1 MRKTTCDYTECV
13 RDSPWRTPTPTW
25 RRWTRTWAIASLR
38 VSPGIWL
45 SYLLPDQRGNRA
57 PGERAYPLARPR
69 LDEGDREGPSRAGSG
84 RAHLPGFVRGGERGR
99 RQLLSALESDD
110 PGQGRGRAA

>member
-1 MRKTTCDYTECV
+1 
-13 RDSPWRTPTPTW
+13 
-25 RRWTRTWAIASLR
+25 RRPLAITRNAFGIRPRGRLRRPGGVGRGPGAIASLR

-99 RQLLSALESDD
+99 RQLLSALESRSEERRV
-110 PGQGRGRAA
+110 GKGC